1 MPSQCLC
8 RQRQRKIG
16 LRREGD
22 VITEV
27 EKAMMQ
33 PEAKES
39 LSHQELEEA
48 RNKATPE
55 RPDQTPPTCC
65 YSVTQLYPTLCNPMD
80 CSMQAPLFFS
90 ISQSLLKLMFIH
102 SVMSSN
108 HLILSSP
115 SPSAF
120 NLSQHQGLF
129 QWIGSFHQAAKVL
142 ELQLQHQ
149 CFQWIFR
156 VDFLL
161 DWLVW
166 FLYCPRYSQKS
177 SLAPQFESIFY
188 SLF

>member
-80 CSMQAPLFFS
+80 CSMPGSPVLQHLPEFAQTYVHSFCHVIQPSHPVIPFS
-90 ISQSLLKLMFIH
+90 FCLQSFPA
-102 SVMSSN
+102 S
-108 HLILSSP
+108 
-115 SPSAF
+115 
-120 NLSQHQGLF
+120 
-129 QWIGSFHQAAKVL
+129 GSFPMNRLFPSGGQSIGASASASV
-142 ELQLQHQ
+142 
-149 CFQWIFR
+149 F
-156 VDFLL
+156 
-161 DWLVW
+161 
-166 FLYCPRYSQKS
+166 PKS
-177 SLAPQFESIFY
+177 I
-188 SLF
+188 

>member
-80 CSMQAPLFFS
+80 CSMPGSPVLRYLQEFA
-90 ISQSLLKLMFIH
+90 QIH
-102 SVMSSN
+102 VN
-108 HLILSSP
+108 C
-115 SPSAF
+115 
-120 NLSQHQGLF
+120 QV
-129 QWIGSFHQAAKVL
+129 GSDEAKV
-142 ELQLQHQ
+142 
-149 CFQWIFR
+149 
-156 VDFLL
+156 
-161 DWLVW
+161 
-166 FLYCPRYSQKS
+166 
-177 SLAPQFESIFY
+177 
-188 SLF
+188 

>member
-65 YSVTQLYPTLCNPMD
+65 YSVTQSCALCDTMD
-80 CSMQAPLFFS
+80 CSTPGLPVHHQLLELTQTHVHWVSDAIQTTSSSVVPFS
-90 ISQSLLKLMFIH
+90 SCLQSFPA
-102 SVMSSN
+102 SRSF
-108 HLILSSP
+108 P
-115 SPSAF
+115 
-120 NLSQHQGLF
+120 LSQFFPSSGQS
-129 QWIGSFHQAAKVL
+129 IRVSASASVL
-142 ELQLQHQ
+142 PMNIQ
-149 CFQWIFR
+149 
-156 VDFLL
+156 D
-161 DWLVW
+161 
-166 FLYCPRYSQKS
+166 
-177 SLAPQFESIFY
+177 
-188 SLF
+188 

>member
-80 CSMQAPLFFS
+80 CSMPGSPVLQHLPEFAQTYVHSFCHVIQPSHPVIPFS
-90 ISQSLLKLMFIH
+90 FCLQSFPA
-102 SVMSSN
+102 S
-108 HLILSSP
+108 
-115 SPSAF
+115 
-120 NLSQHQGLF
+120 
-129 QWIGSFHQAAKVL
+129 GSFPMNRLFPSGGQSIGASVSASVL
-142 ELQLQHQ
+142 PMNIQ
-149 CFQWIFR
+149 
-156 VDFLL
+156 D
-161 DWLVW
+161 
-166 FLYCPRYSQKS
+166 
-177 SLAPQFESIFY
+177 
-188 SLF
+188 